1 VSIFLSLSIFTSAFL
16 EPQSA
21 QMYLKH
27 RLHLWILV
35 SELKKSNVDT
45 VIFKNFSQKENLT
58 KQKDLSDKAGIYQQ
72 SSPCLSS
79 C

>member
-1 VSIFLSLSIFTSAFL
+1 MKSLEFIVLNLSNAMRQLTLTFPGKVISFRLSGML
-16 EPQSA
+16 
-21 QMYLKH
+21 
-27 RLHLWILV
+27 
-35 SELKKSNVDT
+35 NVDT